1 MVGDFRD
8 VKASGIRLRVT
19 DRGQGPS
26 ILLLHTL
33 FVDRTCW
40 QPLVERLAQSFRVIA
55 PDLPGC
61 GESEKPAKGRFPY
74 SISSI
79 TDVITALYAGLGLG
93 QAYVVGHGLG
103 GAVAVELA
111 SRYPELVSRQLLLDA
126 WCYPTRPDP
135 TLRLANVPIVG
146 GIVFKQLL
154 GKAALRSHFRDRLS
168 SPAAPLST
176 QRFDYYYSLFNSPSA
191 RSSALTIL
199 RNTRDTR
206 HTRAALSRISVPSL
220 VVWGR
225 DDALCSPSEGREM
238 ARQIRGCGFELLDA
252 GHLVPEQRP
261 AELTETILRFGL
273 AQRAQ

>member
-8 VKASGIRLRVT
+8 VKANGIRLRVT
-19 DRGQGPS
+19 DVGEGPS
-26 ILLLHTL
+26 VLLLHTL

-40 QPLVERLAQSFRVIA
+40 NQLVPRLATSFRVIA

-61 GESEKPAKGRFPY
+61 GESEKPAKGRFSY
-74 SISSI
+74 SIASI

-111 SRYPELVSRQLLLDA
+111 SRYPELVPRQLLLDA

-146 GIVFKQLL
+146 SIVFKQLL
-154 GKAALRSHFRDRLS
+154 GKAALRSHFRDRLGS
-168 SPAAPLST
+168 ANAPLPP
-176 QRFDYYYSLFNSPSA
+176 QRVDYYYSLFNSPSA
-191 RSSALTIL
+191 RNSALTIL

-252 GHLVPEQRP
+252 GHMVPEQRP
-261 AELTETILRFGL
+261 AELSETILRFGL
-273 AQRAQ
+273 SQRA

>member
-19 DRGQGPS
+19 DVGKGRS

-40 QPLVERLAQSFRVIA
+40 QQVVERLSESFRVIA

-61 GESEKPAKGRFPY
+61 GESEKPAEGRFSY
-74 SISSI
+74 SIGSI
-79 TDVITALYAGLGLG
+79 ADVITALYAGLGLG

-103 GAVAVELA
+103 GAVAIELA

-135 TLRLANVPIVG
+135 TLRVANVPIVG
-146 GIVFKQLL
+146 SIVFKQLL
-154 GKAALRSHFRDRLS
+154 GKGALRSHFRDRLS
-168 SPAAPLST
+168 SPSAPLSP
-176 QRFDYYYSLFNSPSA
+176 QRLDYYYSLFNSPSA
-191 RSSALTIL
+191 RNSALAIL
-199 RNTRDTR
+199 RNARDTR

-225 DDALCSPSEGREM
+225 DDGLCSPSEGREV

-261 AELTETILRFGL
+261 AELAETILRFGL
-273 AQRAQ
+273 SQRA